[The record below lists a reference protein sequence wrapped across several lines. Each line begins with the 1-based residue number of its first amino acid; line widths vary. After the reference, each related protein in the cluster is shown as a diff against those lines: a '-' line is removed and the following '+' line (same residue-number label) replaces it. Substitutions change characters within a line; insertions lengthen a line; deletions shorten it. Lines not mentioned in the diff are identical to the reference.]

1 MTPETERLL
10 RDLVTALETAFIS
23 TWQST
28 EAWQDELDAA
38 REHIEKIDS
47 AKEQLWLSKLQQ

>member
-10 RDLVTALETAFIS
+10 RDLVTALYTAFIS

-28 EAWQDELDAA
+28 EAWQDKLDAA

-47 AKEQLWLSKLQQ
+47 AKEKS

>member
-1 MTPETERLL
+1 MTSESERLL
-10 RDLVTALETAFIS
+10 RDLVMALDDAFIS

-47 AKEQLWLSKLQQ
+47 AKEQS